1 MEDRHSGENLAIM
14 FNMIN
19 EDWKI
24 TDKVIA
30 IHDNASNI
38 SMAANLSHNVQYSI
52 SCAAHNIQLSVK
64 DALDA
69 IDKINE
75 VIRRGSKIVQYFN
88 HSNVA
93 TTALTEKE
101 KQLNLNIQK
110 LIQSCPTR
118 WGFHYH
124 MCERL
129 IHNRSAIMSV
139 LTDRA
144 ITKLNIALKLDMSE
158 Q

>member
-1 MEDRHSGENLAIM
+1 MEDRHSGGNLAII

-30 IHDNASNI
+30 MVHDNASNI

-93 TTALTEKE
+93 TTALIEKQ

-110 LIQSCPTR
+110 LIQSCPNKV
-118 WGFHYH
+118 GFLLSYV
-124 MCERL
+124 RK
-129 IHNRSAIMSV
+129 IN
-139 LTDRA
+139 T
-144 ITKLNIALKLDMSE
+144 
-158 Q
+158 

>member
-1 MEDRHSGENLAIM
+1 
-14 FNMIN
+14 MIN

-30 IHDNASNI
+30 MVHDNASNI

-52 SCAAHNIQLSVK
+52 SCAAHNIQLSMK

-69 IDKINE
+69 IDEINE

-93 TTALTEKE
+93 TTALIEKQ

-118 WGFHYH
+118 WGSYYH
-124 MCERL
+124 MCERV
-129 IHNRSAIMSV
+129 IHKRSAIMY
-139 LTDRA
+139 
-144 ITKLNIALKLDMSE
+144 
-158 Q
+158 

>member
-1 MEDRHSGENLAIM
+1 
-14 FNMIN
+14 MIN

-69 IDKINE
+69 VDEINE

-88 HSNVA
+88 HSNVT
-93 TTALTEKE
+93 TTALTEKQ
-101 KQLNLNIQK
+101 KQLNLDICTKIN
-110 LIQSCPTR
+110 L
-118 WGFHYH
+118 G
-124 MCERL
+124 RL
-129 IHNRSAIMSV
+129 Q
-139 LTDRA
+139 
-144 ITKLNIALKLDMSE
+144 LNIALKLDMSE
-158 Q
+158 HH